1 MSGPTSAH
9 ELKTL
14 ILSFHPLVV
23 METLEEERVVGIL
36 HGVAGELTLPLFEW
50 SVTRGLTRDGQ
61 SLGVHS
67 TVEPLGLLKHL
78 EGLTVEAVFLLKDF
92 AGQLVDA
99 GVARQMRELCER
111 FSHTRSS
118 IILCGATVTLP
129 RELDAL
135 AVHYTVRMP
144 EHAELRQVVE
154 TVGRSLGQTGRVE
167 VTLAPEELDEL
178 ADALSGMTLNQARQ
192 AVAYAALEDGR
203 LSAADRNTLLA
214 RKAEKVREGGLLEY
228 FPAEDSRWELG
239 GFGRLKDWLSRA
251 RTGFSAE
258 AQAIGLAPPRGILLV
273 GVQGCGKSLA
283 AKVIARE
290 WGVPLLK
297 LDAGRLFDKYVGE
310 SEKNFRSATGL
321 AESMAPVVLW
331 IDEIEKALVPTGMG
345 EADAGLSRRLF
356 ASFLTWLQEKK
367 SEVFVV
373 ATAND
378 VFALPPE
385 LMRKGRF
392 DEVFFVDL
400 PDPEERRQI
409 LKIHLTLRK
418 QDLDAFDAN
427 QLVTATDGMSGA
439 EIEQAVIAA
448 LYRSLHRK
456 APLDTAGLL
465 AELRATVPL
474 SVSRREDIA
483 RLRSTAAGRF
493 VPVS

>member
-1 MSGPTSAH
+1 
-9 ELKTL
+9 
-14 ILSFHPLVV
+14 
-23 METLEEERVVGIL
+23 
-36 HGVAGELTLPLFEW
+36 
-50 SVTRGLTRDGQ
+50 
-61 SLGVHS
+61 
-67 TVEPLGLLKHL
+67 
-78 EGLTVEAVFLLKDF
+78 
-92 AGQLVDA
+92 
-99 GVARQMRELCER
+99 
-111 FSHTRSS
+111 
-118 IILCGATVTLP
+118 
-129 RELDAL
+129 
-135 AVHYTVRMP
+135 MP
-144 EHAELRQVVE
+144 EHGELRSVIE
-154 TVGRSLGQTGRVE
+154 TVGRSLGQSGRVK
-167 VTLAPEELDEL
+167 VTLTSDELDGL

-192 AVAYAALEDGR
+192 AVAYAALEDGC
-203 LSAADRNTLLA
+203 LSAADRKTLLG

-239 GFGRLKDWLSRA
+239 GFARLKDWLARA
-251 RTGFSAE
+251 RTGFSSE

-290 WGVPLLK
+290 WGIPLLK

-310 SEKNFRSATGL
+310 SEKNFRKATEL

-345 EADAGLSRRLF
+345 EADGGLSRRLF

-378 VFALPPE
+378 VFVLPPE

-392 DEVFFVDL
+392 DEIFFVDL
-400 PDPEERRQI
+400 PDPDERRQI

-427 QLVTATDGMSGA
+427 ALVTATDGMSGA

-456 APLDTAGLL
+456 SPLDTAGLL
-465 AELRATVPL
+465 EELRATVPL
-474 SVSRREDIA
+474 SVSRREDIS

-493 VPVS
+493 VPVR

>member
-1 MSGPTSAH
+1 
-9 ELKTL
+9 
-14 ILSFHPLVV
+14 
-23 METLEEERVVGIL
+23 METVEEERVVGIL
-36 HGVAGELTLPLFEW
+36 HGVAAELGMPLFEW
-50 SVTRGLTRDGQ
+50 SVTRGLTKDGGA
-61 SLGVHS
+61 LGIHS
-67 TVEPLGLLKHL
+67 TVEPLALLKHL
-78 EGLTVEAVFLLKDF
+78 EGLTVEAIFLLKDF
-92 AGQLVDA
+92 VGQLADA

-118 IILCGATVTLP
+118 VVLCGATIALP
-129 RELDAL
+129 RELDTL
-135 AVHYTVRMP
+135 AVHYLVRMP
-144 EHAELRQVVE
+144 EHGELRSVIE
-154 TVGRSLGQTGRVE
+154 TVGRSLGQSGRVK
-167 VTLAPEELDEL
+167 VTLTSDELDGL

-192 AVAYAALEDGR
+192 AVAYAALEDGC
-203 LSAADRNTLLA
+203 LSAADRKTLLE

-239 GFGRLKDWLSRA
+239 GFARLKDWLARA
-251 RTGFSAE
+251 RTGFSSE

-290 WGVPLLK
+290 WGIPLLK

-310 SEKNFRSATGL
+310 SEKNFRKATEL

-345 EADAGLSRRLF
+345 EADGGLSRRLF

-378 VFALPPE
+378 VFVLPPE

-392 DEVFFVDL
+392 DEIFFVDL
-400 PDPEERRQI
+400 PDPDERRQI

-427 QLVTATDGMSGA
+427 ALVTATDGMSGA

-456 APLDTAGLL
+456 SPLDTAGLL
-465 AELRATVPL
+465 EELRATVPL
-474 SVSRREDIA
+474 SVSRREDIS

-493 VPVS
+493 VPVR